1 VKVRKP
7 TRVPGRGGLVRRHVS
22 KTSRCGP
29 GPGRA
34 ASKEPLAGR
43 ARDARRAAAVPVS
56 AAAQACRWP
65 STVHQNK
72 WPLVH
77 TVTVAVTEMTA
88 TFSAAVL

>member
-1 VKVRKP
+1 MKLRKP
-7 TRVPGRGGLVRRHVS
+7 TGIPGRGGLVHRDAS
-22 KTSRCGP
+22 KPSRCGP

-34 ASKEPLAGR
+34 ASKEALAGR
-43 ARDARRAAAVPVS
+43 ARDARRAAAVAVS

-65 STVHQNK
+65 STVHQNR